1 MVHFKL
7 SYTMTHPFS
16 NFILEN
22 VFASR
27 KIGTGS
33 LWRGSNTL
41 NFEKVNTKL
50 FATFNS
56 PEVVQ

>member
-33 LWRGSNTL
+33 LRRGSNTL
-41 NFEKVNTKL
+41 NFEIGNTKL
-50 FATFNS
+50 FVTI
-56 PEVVQ
+56 